1 MIEQQLR
8 TDIMHGIGEIPM
20 RHWPTFTNEYKG
32 YPADGSIAL
41 RIYDYVKFAHDF
53 TAAGFPAVAGSWFR
67 GNHARA
73 GRVFQD
79 MIASP
84 EAPAFEGPTLAA
96 SQYVVA
102 LLEAAKQLPCTR

>member
-1 MIEQQLR
+1 
-8 TDIMHGIGEIPM
+8 
-20 RHWPTFTNEYKG
+20 
-32 YPADGSIAL
+32 
-41 RIYDYVKFAHDF
+41 
-53 TAAGFPAVAGSWFR
+53 
-67 GNHARA
+67 
-73 GRVFQD
+73 

>member
-1 MIEQQLR
+1 MIKQQLR

-73 GRVFQD
+73 RELLDRAVERD
-79 MIASP
+79 PRARRWAA
-84 EAPAFEGPTLAA
+84 EDDDLAA
-96 SQYVVA
+96 TM
-102 LLEAAKQLPCTR
+102 AAWPANAQSA